1 MSVTEGP
8 RPARED
14 PIIAQRR
21 LRTMLRRLRLGPE
34 DQKQKQTQ
42 KQVAEALDWSPSKL
56 MRLEAGQAPVATSDL
71 LALLSY
77 YGVTDRNRIDE
88 LAELARVSRRNAPLR
103 DTYRDVFSR
112 EFAEFVQHEAYASD
126 IRGFETKLVPGLLQT
141 EDYADAVIRAYL
153 GANPKESDATRR
165 VQARLERSGY
175 LLSRPDGGPDM
186 SFIIDE
192 AAVRRSVGRESGNK
206 TLMVKQLERLKELNK
221 RPNIKIQIVPFDL
234 GMYSALRGP
243 FELLEFEDAED
254 ELLLYMENPQG
265 DELIHE
271 DFGEIEPYIDAY
283 ADLEAKLSS
292 DALPSFE
299 EQIDKII
306 RQMKHAESAGP

>member
-1 MSVTEGP
+1 
-8 RPARED
+8 
-14 PIIAQRR
+14 
-21 LRTMLRRLRLGPE
+21 
-34 DQKQKQTQ
+34 
-42 KQVAEALDWSPSKL
+42 
-56 MRLEAGQAPVATSDL
+56 
-71 LALLSY
+71 
-77 YGVTDRNRIDE
+77 
-88 LAELARVSRRNAPLR
+88 
-103 DTYRDVFSR
+103 
-112 EFAEFVQHEAYASD
+112 
-126 IRGFETKLVPGLLQT
+126 
-141 EDYADAVIRAYL
+141 
-153 GANPKESDATRR
+153 
-165 VQARLERSGY
+165 
-175 LLSRPDGGPDM
+175 
-186 SFIIDE
+186 
-192 AAVRRSVGRESGNK
+192 VGRESGNK

-254 ELLLYMENPQG
+254 ELLLYLENPQG

-283 ADLEAKLSS
+283 AALEAKLSS